1 MSLRRPGSFAKGE
14 AVTLFIDNEVVSRVL
29 TMADTIWALEESY
42 RQLVASEAVCRP
54 RIDIQIPTS
63 DPGKVYQW
71 GTMEGGSQ
79 SGYFAVRMKSDVIYE
94 QEYNGAVTQEKF
106 CTRPGLFCG
115 LIFLTSTE
123 TGEPLAFINDG
134 VLQHMRVGA
143 DGGIGVKY
151 MAREDASVVGML
163 GSGGMARTHMEAFTC
178 VRDIRRL
185 QVYSPT
191 PANREAFAEEMAR
204 KYGIE
209 AVACDDPREVYRDAD
224 IVAGLT
230 DSAVPVLNGEWI
242 EPGAHVVNVGG
253 GGGRPDPGTLERVD
267 VYLRFGSAPA
277 PWGLPEMAL
286 EDEYITYAAQP
297 RFNANFRMK
306 RSGRRGHG
314 AALPDRMI
322 TFRDIVEG
330 TNRGRTSAR
339 QITYS
344 ERGNLQGAQF
354 WAVGGLVYEKAR
366 AAGLGHEIPTEW
378 LLQDIRD

>member
-1 MSLRRPGSFAKGE
+1 M
-14 AVTLFIDNEVVSRVL
+14 TLFIDNEVVSRVL
-29 TMADTIWALEESY
+29 TMADTIRALEESY

-314 AALPDRMI
+314 TALPDRMI